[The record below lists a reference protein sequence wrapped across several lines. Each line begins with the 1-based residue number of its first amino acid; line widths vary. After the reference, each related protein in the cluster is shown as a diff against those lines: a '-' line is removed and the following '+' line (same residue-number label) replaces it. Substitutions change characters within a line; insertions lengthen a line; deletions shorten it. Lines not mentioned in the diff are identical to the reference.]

1 MFNQQPKGYKMGLK
15 QWIRNWLG
23 INQPD
28 SKRYA
33 RVQQHAIGVRYV
45 PDDYNNTKLIF
56 WGKPKRPNCKNAK
69 EFYSYLGGYE
79 IMDRILQQELWW
91 GFRKF
96 GGRETRLCIFDF
108 DNTKKYKTS
117 GERPRERTM
126 RCATPYK
133 ANLLAADI
141 LKIHN
146 TERKRR
152 GLEPIQSKQ
161 PIAFLTN

>member
-23 INQPD
+23 INQPHN
-28 SKRYA
+28 KRYG
-33 RVQQHAIGVRYV
+33 RMRQHVIGLQYVQPSNEAQKIA
-45 PDDYNNTKLIF
+45 F
-56 WGKPKRPNCKNAK
+56 WDSQRRKGCINAK
-69 EFYSYLGGYE
+69 EFYAYCGGYE
-79 IMDRILQQELWW
+79 VMN
-91 GFRKF
+91 
-96 GGRETRLCIFDF
+96 RLLRQDVWFSHHKNGAQPPIFIVF
-108 DNTKKYKTS
+108 DKMQPLPTS
-117 GERPRERTM
+117 GNGYRSRSM

-152 GLEPIQSKQ
+152 GLEPIHSKQ